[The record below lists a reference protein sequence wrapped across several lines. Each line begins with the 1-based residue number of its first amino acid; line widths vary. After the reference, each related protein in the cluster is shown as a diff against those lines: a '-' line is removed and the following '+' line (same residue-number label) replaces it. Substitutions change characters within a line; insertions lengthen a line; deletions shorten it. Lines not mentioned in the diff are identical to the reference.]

1 MSHTDG
7 PGSGRRHDD
16 VPSGPSGQRS
26 KELPLTSAFTST
38 ISRKENLHSIYAML
52 IAVMMF
58 SFMDTTMKLLSA
70 TYPATQVT
78 ALRALSSLPLLC
90 AYIWYR
96 GAFRGIFKV
105 RWGMHV
111 FRAVLGIAML
121 TTFAY
126 GLKALS
132 LAEAYSIFFIAP
144 ALITMLS
151 VFVLKERVVAGQ
163 WVAIVVGLVG
173 VLVVLRP
180 EGSGFLTLGG
190 LAILAAAACYAVSAI
205 TARLLARTDST
216 ESMMFWLLTLMAI
229 GAVAL
234 AWPMWVPVRAADG
247 AILLALALSGFFGQ
261 LAITKAFSTGKA
273 SIVAPFEYTAL
284 AWGVAIDWLLWQALP
299 DGYTLLGAG
308 IIIASGIYLVRR
320 ESAHKESEHP

>member
-1 MSHTDG
+1 M
-7 PGSGRRHDD
+7 
-16 VPSGPSGQRS
+16 PSPPA
-26 KELPLTSAFTST
+26 K

-78 ALRALSSLPLLC
+78 ALRSLSSLPLLC

-96 GAFRGIFKV
+96 GAFRGILRV
-105 RWGMHV
+105 RWGMHL

-121 TTFAY
+121 TTFAF

-144 ALITMLS
+144 ALITALS

-163 WVAIVVGLVG
+163 WVAIVVGLLG

-180 EGSGFLTLGG
+180 DGTGFLTLGG
-190 LAILAAAACYAVSAI
+190 LAVLAAAACYAVSAI

-216 ESMMFWLLTLMAI
+216 ESMMFWLLTLMSV

-234 AWPMWVPVRAADG
+234 AWPAWVPVRAADG
-247 AILLALALSGFFGQ
+247 WVLLALSLSGFFGQ

-320 ESAHKESEHP
+320 EAVHKESEHP

>member
-1 MSHTDG
+1 
-7 PGSGRRHDD
+7 
-16 VPSGPSGQRS
+16 
-26 KELPLTSAFTST
+26 
-38 ISRKENLHSIYAML
+38 ML

-90 AYIWYR
+90 VYIWYR

-111 FRAVLGIAML
+111 FRAVLGIGML
-121 TTFAY
+121 TTFAF

-144 ALITMLS
+144 ALITALS
-151 VFVLKERVVAGQ
+151 VFILKERVSTGQ
-163 WVAIVVGLVG
+163 WVAIAVGLLG

-180 EGSGFLTLGG
+180 DGTGFLTLGG
-190 LAILAAAACYAVSAI
+190 LAVLAAAACYAVSAI

-216 ESMMFWLLTLMAI
+216 ESMMFWLLTLMAL
-229 GAVAL
+229 GGVAL
-234 AWPMWVPVRAADG
+234 AWPVWVPVRAADG
-247 AILLALALSGFFGQ
+247 WVLLALALSGFFGQ
-261 LAITKAFSTGKA
+261 LAITKAFSTGRA

-320 ESAHKESEHP
+320 EAVHKESEHP

>member
-1 MSHTDG
+1 MMTF
-7 PGSGRRHDD
+7 P
-16 VPSGPSGQRS
+16 VAPPGQRS
-26 KELPLTSAFTST
+26 KELPLTSAFTNT

-78 ALRALSSLPLLC
+78 ALRSLSSLPLLC

-111 FRAVLGIAML
+111 FRALLGIGML

-261 LAITKAFSTGKA
+261 LAITKAFSTGRA

-320 ESAHKESEHP
+320 ESVHKESEHP

>member
-1 MSHTDG
+1 
-7 PGSGRRHDD
+7 
-16 VPSGPSGQRS
+16 
-26 KELPLTSAFTST
+26 
-38 ISRKENLHSIYAML
+38 ML
-52 IAVMMF
+52 VAVMMF

-78 ALRALSSLPLLC
+78 ALRSLSSLPLLC
-90 AYIWYR
+90 AYMLYR
-96 GAFRGIFKV
+96 GAFRGILRV
-105 RWGMHV
+105 RWSMHA

-121 TTFAY
+121 TTFAF
-126 GLKALS
+126 GLKSLS

-144 ALITMLS
+144 ALITALS
-151 VFVLKERVVAGQ
+151 VWVLKERVVLGQ
-163 WVAIVVGLVG
+163 WLAIVVGLLG

-180 EGSGFLTLGG
+180 EGTGFLSLGG
-190 LAILAAAACYAVSAI
+190 LAVLAAAACYAVSAI

-216 ESMMFWLLTLMAI
+216 EAMMFWLLTLMAI

-234 AWPMWVPVRAADG
+234 AWEGWVPVRAADG
-247 AILLALALSGFFGQ
+247 WILLALALSGFFGQ

-284 AWGVAIDWLLWQALP
+284 AWGVTIDWLLWQALP
-299 DGYTLLGAG
+299 DGYTVLGAA

-320 ESAHKESEHP
+320 EAVHKESEHP

>member
-1 MSHTDG
+1 M
-7 PGSGRRHDD
+7 
-16 VPSGPSGQRS
+16 GQRS
-26 KELPLTSAFTST
+26 KELPLTSAFTSS

-52 IAVMMF
+52 TAVMMF

-90 AYIWYR
+90 VYIWYR

-111 FRAVLGIAML
+111 FRALLGIGML

-229 GAVAL
+229 GGVAL
-234 AWPMWVPVRAADG
+234 AWPVWVPVRAADG
-247 AILLALALSGFFGQ
+247 WVLLALALSGFFGQ
-261 LAITKAFSTGKA
+261 LAITKAFSTGRA

>member
-1 MSHTDG
+1 M
-7 PGSGRRHDD
+7 
-16 VPSGPSGQRS
+16 
-26 KELPLTSAFTST
+26 LT
-38 ISRKENLHSIYAML
+38 
-52 IAVMMF
+52 AVAMF
-58 SFMDTTMKLLSA
+58 SFMDTSMKLLSA
-70 TYPATQVT
+70 HYPAMQVT
-78 ALRALSSLPLLC
+78 ALRSLSSLPLLC
-90 AYIWYR
+90 GYVLYR
-96 GAFRGIFKV
+96 GAFKTVLRV
-105 RWGMHV
+105 RWPMHV

-126 GLKALS
+126 GLKSLS

-144 ALITMLS
+144 ALITALS
-151 VFVLKERVVAGQ
+151 VWVLKEHVVAGQ
-163 WVAIVVGLVG
+163 WVAIAVGLLG

-180 EGSGFLTLGG
+180 EGTGFLSLGG

-205 TARLLARTDST
+205 SARVLARTDST
-216 ESMMFWLLTLMAI
+216 EAMMFWLLTLMAV

-234 AWPMWVPVRAADG
+234 SYNSWVPVRAEHG
-247 AILLALALSGFFGQ
+247 WILLALALSGFFGQ

-308 IIIASGIYLVRR
+308 IIIASGVYLVRR
-320 ESAHKESEHP
+320 EAIHVEAEHP

>member
-1 MSHTDG
+1 M
-7 PGSGRRHDD
+7 
-16 VPSGPSGQRS
+16 
-26 KELPLTSAFTST
+26 LT
-38 ISRKENLHSIYAML
+38 
-52 IAVMMF
+52 AVAMF
-58 SFMDTTMKLLSA
+58 SFMDTSMKLLSA
-70 TYPATQVT
+70 HYPAMQVT
-78 ALRALSSLPLLC
+78 ALRSLSSLPLLC
-90 AYIWYR
+90 GYMLYR
-96 GAFRGIFKV
+96 GAFKTVLRV
-105 RWGMHV
+105 RWPMHM

-126 GLKALS
+126 GLKSLS

-144 ALITMLS
+144 ALITALS
-151 VFVLKERVVAGQ
+151 VWVLKEHVVAGQ
-163 WVAIVVGLVG
+163 WVAIAVGLLG

-180 EGSGFLTLGG
+180 EGTGFLSLGG

-205 TARLLARTDST
+205 SARVLARTDST
-216 ESMMFWLLTLMAI
+216 EAMMFWLLTLMAV

-234 AWPMWVPVRAADG
+234 SYNSWVPVRAEHG
-247 AILLALALSGFFGQ
+247 WILLALALSGFFGQ

-308 IIIASGIYLVRR
+308 IIIASGVYLVRR
-320 ESAHKESEHP
+320 EAVHVEAEHP

>member
-1 MSHTDG
+1 
-7 PGSGRRHDD
+7 
-16 VPSGPSGQRS
+16 
-26 KELPLTSAFTST
+26 
-38 ISRKENLHSIYAML
+38 ML
-52 IAVMMF
+52 IAVAMF
-58 SFMDTTMKLLSA
+58 SLMDTSMKLLSA
-70 TYPATQVT
+70 HYPATQVT
-78 ALRALSSLPLLC
+78 ALRSLSSLPLLC
-90 AYIWYR
+90 GYMLYR
-96 GAFRGIFKV
+96 GAFKTVLRV
-105 RWGMHV
+105 RWPMQV

-126 GLKALS
+126 GLKSLS

-144 ALITMLS
+144 ALITALS
-151 VFVLKERVVAGQ
+151 VWVLKEQVGAGQ
-163 WVAIVVGLVG
+163 WLAIAVGLLG

-180 EGSGFLTLGG
+180 EGAGLLSLGG

-205 TARLLARTDST
+205 SARLLARTDST
-216 ESMMFWLLTLMAI
+216 ESMMFWLLTMMAL

-234 AWPMWVPVRAADG
+234 SYNIWVPVRAEHG
-247 AILLALALSGFFGQ
+247 WILLMLALSGFFGQ

-308 IIIASGIYLVRR
+308 IIIASGVYLVRR
-320 ESAHKESEHP
+320 EAVHSEAEHP

>member
-1 MSHTDG
+1 M
-7 PGSGRRHDD
+7 
-16 VPSGPSGQRS
+16 
-26 KELPLTSAFTST
+26 LT
-38 ISRKENLHSIYAML
+38 
-52 IAVMMF
+52 AVAMF
-58 SFMDTTMKLLSA
+58 SFMDTSMKLLSA
-70 TYPATQVT
+70 HYPAMQVT
-78 ALRALSSLPLLC
+78 ALRSLSSLPLLC
-90 AYIWYR
+90 GYMLYR
-96 GAFRGIFKV
+96 RAFKTVLRV
-105 RWGMHV
+105 RWPMHV

-126 GLKALS
+126 GLKSLS

-144 ALITMLS
+144 ALITALS
-151 VFVLKERVVAGQ
+151 VWVLKEHVVAGQ
-163 WVAIVVGLVG
+163 WVAIAVGLLG

-180 EGSGFLTLGG
+180 EGTGFLSLGG

-205 TARLLARTDST
+205 SARVLARTDST
-216 ESMMFWLLTLMAI
+216 EAMMFWLLTLMAV

-234 AWPMWVPVRAADG
+234 SYNSWVPVRAEHG
-247 AILLALALSGFFGQ
+247 WILLALALSGFFGQ

-308 IIIASGIYLVRR
+308 IIIASGVYLVRR
-320 ESAHKESEHP
+320 EAVHVEAEHP

>member
-1 MSHTDG
+1 M
-7 PGSGRRHDD
+7 
-16 VPSGPSGQRS
+16 GQRS

-52 IAVMMF
+52 TAVMMF

-90 AYIWYR
+90 VYIWYR

-111 FRAVLGIAML
+111 FRALLGIGML

-229 GAVAL
+229 GGVAL
-234 AWPMWVPVRAADG
+234 AWPVWVPVRAADG
-247 AILLALALSGFFGQ
+247 WVLLALALSGFFGQ

>member
-1 MSHTDG
+1 L
-7 PGSGRRHDD
+7 
-16 VPSGPSGQRS
+16 GQRS
-26 KELPLTSAFTST
+26 KELPLTSAFTSS

-52 IAVMMF
+52 TAVMMF

-90 AYIWYR
+90 VYIWYR

-111 FRAVLGIAML
+111 FRALLGIGML

-229 GAVAL
+229 GGVAL
-234 AWPMWVPVRAADG
+234 AWPVWVPVRAADG
-247 AILLALALSGFFGQ
+247 WVLLALALSGFFGQ
-261 LAITKAFSTGKA
+261 LAITKAFSTGRA